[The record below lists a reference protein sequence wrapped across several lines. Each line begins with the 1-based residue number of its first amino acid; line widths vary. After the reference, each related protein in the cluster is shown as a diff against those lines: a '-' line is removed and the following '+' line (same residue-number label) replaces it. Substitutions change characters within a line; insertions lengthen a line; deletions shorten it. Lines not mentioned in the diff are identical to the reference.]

1 MARTLAAH
9 RRDAALRAH
18 HAAELWH
25 GYKLTDGAQIRDTEN
40 DRRTLPPRE
49 RFAKDT
55 GTGSLAAPMHAIR
68 RGARAAAA
76 MLRQTAAIQHEGHA
90 RAPYSTQVG
99 ERARVAALHAELDL
113 LEYTLD
119 LAACEVLAKRTTS
132 PELDTR
138 SETLDVSTSSMTLT
152 AEPPDHEHEP
162 TPPVAALPV
171 LPALHSLALA
181 PGAPSRALAA

>member
-1 MARTLAAH
+1 MARSLTAH

-25 GYKLTDGAQIRDTEN
+25 GYKLIDGVPIRDTEN
-40 DRRTLPPRE
+40 DSHTLPPRK

-55 GTGSLAAPMHAIR
+55 GTGSLATPMHALR

-76 MLRQTAAIQHEGHA
+76 MLRDAAAIQHEGHS
-90 RAPYSTQVG
+90 RAPYSAEVG

-113 LEYTLD
+113 LECTLD
-119 LAACEVLAKRTTS
+119 LAACEALATRTTS
-132 PELDTR
+132 PELDAR
-138 SETLDVSTSSMTLT
+138 LEKLDVFASNMTLT

-171 LPALHSLALA
+171 LPALRSLALA
-181 PGAPSRALAA
+181 PGAPSWALAA